1 MRIGGRPVRNPT
13 LKYLTSAA
21 DPTLTDGRDLGSVRG
36 DDMPELPDVEIFRRF
51 VDETSL
57 HRKVVDVRVLNR
69 RVLDGLSPGKLRQVL
84 VGRTF
89 HSTTRHGK
97 YLFVGAGGFRQVV
110 LHFGMTGYL
119 DFGRQRRT
127 GPHDRVVFVF
137 AGEYSLA
144 FVCARLFGRI
154 TLAQSVEEFVAD
166 KRLGPDAMAVSA
178 EEFASRV
185 RRSRAT
191 IKSILMDQSQVAGIG
206 NLYSDEILFR
216 SRIRPTFPGRRLTN
230 EQAACLYRN
239 TRKVLQMAIEREGD
253 PWAMPQSYL
262 LPHRKREGRCPRCQ
276 TALMRQTVAGRTAY
290 WCPQCQRE

>member
-1 MRIGGRPVRNPT
+1 
-13 LKYLTSAA
+13 
-21 DPTLTDGRDLGSVRG
+21 
-36 DDMPELPDVEIFRRF
+36 MPELPDVETFRRF

-57 HRKVVDVRVLNR
+57 HRRLVDVRVFNR
-69 RVLDGLSPGKLRQVL
+69 RVLNGLSPQRLKQALQ
-84 VGRTF
+84 GRSF
-89 HSTTRHGK
+89 RSTARHGK
-97 YLFVGAGGFRQVV
+97 YLFVDVGGSGWLV

-137 AGEYSLA
+137 AHEYSLA

-154 TLAQSVEEFVAD
+154 TLAQSVEEFIAD
-166 KRLGPDAMAVSA
+166 KRLGPDAMDVCG

-206 NLYSDEILFR
+206 NLYSDEILFQ
-216 SRIRPTFPGRRLTN
+216 SRIHPAFPGHRLTA

-239 TRKVLQMAIEREGD
+239 TRKVLRMAIGRKAD
-253 PWAMPQSYL
+253 PWAMPPSYL
-262 LPHRKREGRCPRCQ
+262 LPHREREGRCPRCKA
-276 TALMRQTVAGRTAY
+276 ALARQTVAGRTAY
-290 WCPQCQRE
+290 WCPRCQRK